1 MEIGLGTVQFGVHYG
16 VTNFRGKTPFNEVVR
31 ILRAAAESGVGWLD
45 TGSMYGDSEE
55 VLGRA
60 LRFVGGEFR
69 IVTKTPRFPEAKV
82 TDANAD
88 HLEECFHDSL
98 RKLQR
103 PSVEGLLLHNP
114 EDLFKP
120 GWKKLW
126 QRMRALKAHGLV
138 RKIGASVYDPE
149 QTRNLPGDLHPDIIQ
164 LPLNFLDQRFLR
176 SGELKRLRS
185 LGVETHVR
193 SIFLQGLLLLDPARL
208 PSHFQSVRA
217 HLLKIQDAL
226 RKASFEPLE
235 APFAWAERAA
245 DIDVLVVGV
254 TTLKECHD
262 TLAAAARRRE
272 GAQRWNIDTESW
284 NCGDVRITNPTF
296 WPKEGRGVKRVVAIM
311 QARMSSSRLPG
322 KVMLPILG
330 RPMIGWQI
338 ERVRRC
344 RNIDRLVVATSTDPS
359 DDPLAQYVSSLDIDV
374 FRGSLE
380 DVLGRF
386 AAVSEG
392 FPAHHYVR
400 LTGDCPLADP
410 EIIDR
415 TIDLHLSSGAD
426 YTSNSHEPSFPD
438 GFDTEV
444 MTATTLQRAAARAS
458 TPAEREH
465 VTLYVRQRPEVF
477 RFETLRNKQDLSD
490 YRLTVDTA
498 ADFRLVTGIFT
509 ALSPGGVFS
518 LTDVMR
524 FLEQSPDLREVNS
537 DSVRNEGLMRSLRRD
552 ELAHRYHASMK
563 WLRRAEDTIPLGSQT
578 FSKSR
583 TQYPYGVS
591 PYFIERGKGAHVWD
605 LDGNE
610 YVDFVNSLAAVNLG
624 YGDTDV
630 TKAVLKQL
638 EDGVIFSLP
647 HPLETLVAEKMAQM
661 IPCAQRVRFAKNGSD
676 ATAGAIRVAR
686 AFTGRDH
693 VISCGYHGWQDWY
706 IGATT
711 RNKGVPQSTR
721 SLTHTVPYNDIRAL
735 ERVFEEYRDEVAA
748 LIMEPMNVTFP
759 AQGYLEGVKEVTH
772 KHGAILIFD
781 EIITGF
787 RFADGGAQKLFGVI
801 PDLATF
807 GKGMANGHP
816 ISAVVG
822 DAELMRE
829 MEEVFFS
836 FTFGGETLSLAAAL
850 ATMEKIQREPVTE
863 HLRTQGQKI
872 QEGLRERI
880 RSHGCDAFL
889 EVGGH
894 PAWSF
899 FIIKD
904 YSPYTSWQIKTLYL
918 QEMFA
923 RGILTLGTHNMSYAH
938 SDEDVQR
945 LLDAY
950 DEVLEILKAA
960 VGGKLEQLLVCKPL
974 EPLFKIR

>member
-1 MEIGLGTVQFGVHYG
+1 MEIGLGTVQFGIDYG
-16 VTNFRGKTPFNEVVR
+16 VTNFRGKTPFYEAVR

-60 LRFVGGEFR
+60 LRSVGGEFR
-69 IVTKTPRFPEAKV
+69 IVTKTPQFAEAQV
-82 TDANAD
+82 TDADAD

-98 RKLQR
+98 RKLRR

-120 GWKKLW
+120 GWEKLW
-126 QRMRALKAHGLV
+126 QRMCALKARGLV

-149 QTRNLPGDLHPDIIQ
+149 QTRHLPGNLRPDIVQ

-176 SGELKRLRS
+176 TGELRRLKS

-193 SIFLQGLLLLDPARL
+193 SIFLQGLLLLDPAHL
-208 PSHFQSVRA
+208 PSHFQSARA
-217 HLLKIQDAL
+217 HLLKIQEAL

-272 GAQRWNIDTESW
+272 GARRWNIDTESW
-284 NCGDVRITNPTF
+284 HCSDARIANPTF
-296 WPKEGRGVKRVVAIM
+296 WPKEGRKVNRVVAIL

-344 RNIDRLVVATSTDPS
+344 RNIQHLIVATSTDPS
-359 DDPLAQYVSSLDIDV
+359 DDPLVEYVSSLGIDV
-374 FRGSLE
+374 FRGSLN
-380 DVLGRF
+380 DVLGRY
-386 AAVSEG
+386 AAASEE
-392 FPAHHYVR
+392 FPAQHYVR

-426 YTSNSHEPSFPD
+426 YTSNSHAPSFPD
-438 GFDTEV
+438 GFDAEV
-444 MTATTLQRAAARAS
+444 MTAATLHRAATSAS
-458 TPAEREH
+458 APAEREH
-465 VTLYVRQRPEVF
+465 VTLYVWQRPEVF
-477 RFETLRNKQDLSD
+477 RLETLTNEQDLSD

-498 ADFRLVTGIFT
+498 ADLRLVTEIFT
-509 ALSPGGVFS
+509 ALSSRGFFG
-518 LTDVMR
+518 LTDIVR
-524 FLEQSPDLREVNS
+524 LLEQSPELREINS
-537 DSVRNEGLMRSLRRD
+537 DSVRNEGLMKSLRRD
-552 ELAHRYHASMK
+552 ELARRYHASMK
-563 WLRRAEDTIPLGSQT
+563 WLRRAEDRIPLGSQT

-610 YVDFVNSLAAVNLG
+610 YIDFINSLAAVNLG
-624 YGDTDV
+624 YGDKDV

-647 HPLETLVAEKMAQM
+647 HPVETLVAEKMTEM
-661 IPCAQRVRFAKNGSD
+661 IPCAQRVRFGKNGSD

-693 VISCGYHGWQDWY
+693 VIACGYHGWQDWY

-711 RNKGVPQSTR
+711 RNKGVPHSTR
-721 SLTHTVPYNDIRAL
+721 SLTHNVPYNDIQAL
-735 ERVFEEYRDEVAA
+735 ERMFEANPDQVAA
-748 LIMEPMNVTFP
+748 LIMEPMNAIFP

-781 EIITGF
+781 ETITGF
-787 RFADGGAQKLFGVI
+787 RFADGGAQKLFGVV

-807 GKGMANGHP
+807 GKGMANGYP
-816 ISAVVG
+816 VSAVVG
-822 DAELMRE
+822 NAELMRE

-850 ATMEKIQREPVTE
+850 ATMEKIQREPVIE
-863 HLRTQGQKI
+863 HLRTQGKKI

-880 RSHGCDAFL
+880 RRYGCDAFL
-889 EVGGH
+889 EIGGH
-894 PAWSF
+894 AAWSF

-904 YSPYTSWQIKTLYL
+904 HSPYTAWQIKTLYL

-950 DEVLEILKAA
+950 DEVLQTLKTA

>member
-1 MEIGLGTVQFGVHYG
+1 
-16 VTNFRGKTPFNEVVR
+16 
-31 ILRAAAESGVGWLD
+31 
-45 TGSMYGDSEE
+45 
-55 VLGRA
+55 
-60 LRFVGGEFR
+60 
-69 IVTKTPRFPEAKV
+69 
-82 TDANAD
+82 
-88 HLEECFHDSL
+88 
-98 RKLQR
+98 
-103 PSVEGLLLHNP
+103 
-114 EDLFKP
+114 
-120 GWKKLW
+120 
-126 QRMRALKAHGLV
+126 
-138 RKIGASVYDPE
+138 
-149 QTRNLPGDLHPDIIQ
+149 
-164 LPLNFLDQRFLR
+164 
-176 SGELKRLRS
+176 
-185 LGVETHVR
+185 
-193 SIFLQGLLLLDPARL
+193 
-208 PSHFQSVRA
+208 
-217 HLLKIQDAL
+217 
-226 RKASFEPLE
+226 
-235 APFAWAERAA
+235 
-245 DIDVLVVGV
+245 
-254 TTLKECHD
+254 
-262 TLAAAARRRE
+262 
-272 GAQRWNIDTESW
+272 
-284 NCGDVRITNPTF
+284 
-296 WPKEGRGVKRVVAIM
+296 
-311 QARMSSSRLPG
+311 
-322 KVMLPILG
+322 
-330 RPMIGWQI
+330 
-338 ERVRRC
+338 
-344 RNIDRLVVATSTDPS
+344 
-359 DDPLAQYVSSLDIDV
+359 
-374 FRGSLE
+374 
-380 DVLGRF
+380 
-386 AAVSEG
+386 
-392 FPAHHYVR
+392 
-400 LTGDCPLADP
+400 
-410 EIIDR
+410 
-415 TIDLHLSSGAD
+415 
-426 YTSNSHEPSFPD
+426 
-438 GFDTEV
+438 
-444 MTATTLQRAAARAS
+444 
-458 TPAEREH
+458 
-465 VTLYVRQRPEVF
+465 
-477 RFETLRNKQDLSD
+477 
-490 YRLTVDTA
+490 
-498 ADFRLVTGIFT
+498 
-509 ALSPGGVFS
+509 
-518 LTDVMR
+518 
-524 FLEQSPDLREVNS
+524 
-537 DSVRNEGLMRSLRRD
+537 MRSLRRD
-552 ELAHRYHASMK
+552 ELARRYHASMK

-630 TKAVLKQL
+630 VKAVVKQL

-647 HPLETLVAEKMAQM
+647 HPLETLVAEKMSDM

-711 RNKGVPQSTR
+711 RNKGVPRSTR
-721 SLTHTVPYNDIRAL
+721 SLTHTVPYNDIGAL
-735 ERVFEEYRDEVAA
+735 ERVFEEHRGEVAA

-787 RFADGGAQKLFGVI
+787 RFADSSAQKFFGVI
-801 PDLATF
+801 PDLAAF

-836 FTFGGETLSLAAAL
+836 FTFGGEALSLAAAL

-863 HLRTQGQKI
+863 HLRTQGKKI

-880 RSHGCDAFL
+880 RNHGCDAFL

-899 FIIKD
+899 FIVKD

-950 DEVLEILKAA
+950 DEVLEILKTA